1 MAANRR
7 PGTKKRPQTMDDVIS
22 LAPTASIEYILYSG
36 LGSAVASDQIENRLK
51 TLEQDK
57 RAHSSTYKRIV
68 LAYLQ
73 AELALRSQEVK
84 DESPPVSE
92 IRE

>member
-1 MAANRR
+1 MA
-7 PGTKKRPQTMDDVIS
+7 DLIS
-22 LAPTASIEYILYSG
+22 LAPTSSIEYILFSG
-36 LGSAVASDQIENRLK
+36 LGSAVADDQIKNRVK

-57 RAHSSTYKRIV
+57 KAHSSIYKRIV

-84 DESPPVSE
+84 DESPQVSE